1 MLGQAN
7 ATWGYGREREREM
20 PRTKFGALGL
30 GLRQSFCK
38 VIVDK
43 VDKVYKVRSNAFFFL
58 I

>member
-1 MLGQAN
+1 
-7 ATWGYGREREREM
+7 M

-30 GLRQSFCK
+30 GLCQSFCE

-43 VDKVYKVRSNAFFFL
+43 VYKVYKVRSNAFFFL